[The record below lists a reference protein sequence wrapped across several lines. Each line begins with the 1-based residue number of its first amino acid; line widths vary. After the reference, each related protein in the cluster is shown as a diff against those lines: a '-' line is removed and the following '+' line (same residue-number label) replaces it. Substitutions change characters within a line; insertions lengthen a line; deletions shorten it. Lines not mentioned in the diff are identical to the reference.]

1 MIRKQKMRKKTEQ
14 IGRIIYKI
22 AIFSI
27 LIFLTAGRVLSQDL
41 TNKYPLSFKLEV
53 NNPIDG
59 ERRDAM
65 VLIEAEILFD
75 KYPDFN
81 PHAFIVTSSSKE
93 IPSQYNH
100 HDADHKGIVVVL
112 ERIGAK
118 ETMGIKVL
126 YDKEGKES
134 PLYNKRTQVE
144 ISHKVNGKFEDRKY
158 IGGEFKNT
166 DSLSVPAE
174 HTDHS
179 NFIRYEGPGWESDK
193 VGYRFYL
200 DWRNAV
206 DVFGKKT
213 SELVLQDVGKDGSSS
228 YHEMAPWGMDVM
240 KVGKSLGVGSI
251 AYLEDGKA
259 RRIDDVDSTRI
270 KILENG
276 PLYSSFSTDYYGWKV
291 NPILDI
297 KSSISIHAGSRLT
310 NQIIHLM
317 GDGANLCTGIG
328 KDSNARIFKSVGD
341 KNAWGYLASY
351 GSQSLNNDKLGLAI
365 FFAPNDIIE
374 FTDDDHSHI
383 VNLKENGG
391 RVQYY
396 YMAAWEL
403 EPGGITD
410 KASFIAYVE
419 KTAKE
424 LYNPLKMKFLNLK

>member
-1 MIRKQKMRKKTEQ
+1 MIRKKIRKQTELM
-14 IGRIIYKI
+14 GRRIIYKI
-22 AIFSI
+22 VICS
-27 LIFLTAGRVLSQDL
+27 LLVVLTNSRVLSQDS
-41 TNKYPLSFKLEV
+41 TNRYPLSFMLDV
-53 NNPIDG
+53 NNPIDE

-65 VLIEAEILFD
+65 VLIEEESILD
-75 KYPDFN
+75 KNPDFN
-81 PHAFIVTSSSKE
+81 PHAFIVTSSNKE

-100 HDADHKGIVVVL
+100 HDLDHKGIVVVL

-118 ETMGIKVL
+118 ETMEIKV
-126 YDKEGKES
+126 YYNKEGNES
-134 PLYNKRTQVE
+134 PLYEKRTQAE
-144 ISHKVNGKFEDRKY
+144 ISQKVNGKFTDRKY
-158 IGGEFKNT
+158 IGGEFKNM
-166 DSLSVPAE
+166 DSLNVPAE

-179 NFIRYEGPGWESDK
+179 NFIRYEGPGWESDR

-213 SELVLQDVGKDGSSS
+213 SDMVLQDVGQDGFSS

-240 KVGKSLGVGSI
+240 KVGKSLGIGSI
-251 AYLEDGKA
+251 AFLENGQA
-259 RRIDDVDSTRI
+259 RRIDDVDSTKI

-291 NPILDI
+291 NPVLDI
-297 KSSISIHAGSRLT
+297 KSNISIHAGSRLT
-310 NQIIHLM
+310 NQIVHLI

-328 KDSNARIFKSVGD
+328 KDPNAKIFNSVGD
-341 KNAWGYLASY
+341 KNAWGYFASY
-351 GSQSLNNDKLGLAI
+351 GPQSLNNDKLGLAI
-365 FFAPNDIIE
+365 FFAPDDLIE
-374 FTDDDHSHI
+374 FTDDEFSHI

-403 EPGGITD
+403 EPGGIDDSAT
-410 KASFIAYVE
+410 FTAYVQ

-424 LYNPLKMKFLNLK
+424 LSNPLKIKFLNLK